1 MDSSWKVSHLK
12 WCNECWLC
20 MGESVMDQAKR
31 DFVMDQAKPDSVMDQ
46 AKPDS
51 CISQHLSV
59 LPWEMCDFHWRV
71 VEKCHA
77 AELSAPGTLITVRIA
92 LHAAVVACSVHVNM
106 VTLSM
111 HWFNV
116 GTLSFEVIFIPSWF
130 NRRSFYFYIFLS
142 YIAVAM
148 HEFEGMFNGE
158 NSMLENLSA
167 ARTQK
172 LLYSAAVSLHQI
184 DCIDRVTL
192 STTGSVI

>member
-1 MDSSWKVSHLK
+1 MNV
-12 WCNECWLC
+12 
-20 MGESVMDQAKR
+20 
-31 DFVMDQAKPDSVMDQ
+31 DSVWGNLWWTR
-46 AKPDS
+46 
-51 CISQHLSV
+51 LSV
-59 LPWEMCDFHWRV
+59 TLWWTRLSLTLWWTRLSLTLVYPNTSVFCPEKCAIFIDDFHWRV